1 MNMRWTGK
9 VLGGVVGLMAGG
21 PVGAAIGALVGHQFD
36 NALDERER
44 LTGPA
49 GASGGA
55 TPLEAAERFFLS
67 TFRVMGHVAKS
78 DGRVTEQE
86 IAAARGVMA
95 ALRLDSAQVTAAIN
109 EFTRGKQPS
118 FDLTEELQQL
128 RYACQGRPDLVRVF
142 MEIQVRFALAG
153 NNMAGPVRKHLY
165 RVASAIGIS
174 EFELRQIEAVL
185 RIQRG
190 NFRREYTTQTNTREQ
205 LVLAYK
211 VLEVEASAS
220 NEEVVKAYRRALS
233 RHHPDKLKANGLPES
248 MIEHAKER
256 TQQIIEAYE
265 LIKERRGIA

>member
-1 MNMRWTGK
+1 MRWTGK
-9 VLGGVVGLMAGG
+9 VVGGVIGLMAGG

-36 NALDERER
+36 HAVDEGDR
-44 LTGPA
+44 LSGPA

-55 TPLEAAERFFLS
+55 TPIETAERFFQA

-86 IAAARGVMA
+86 IAAARGVMT
-95 ALRLDSAQVTAAIN
+95 ALRLDNMQVAAAIN
-109 EFTRGKQPS
+109 EFTRGKQAS
-118 FDLTEELQQL
+118 FDVMDELKRL
-128 RYACQGRPDLVRVF
+128 RHACEGRPDLIRVF
-142 MEIQVRFALAG
+142 IEIQVRFALAG
-153 NNMAGPVRKHLY
+153 NNMEGPVRKYLN
-165 RVASAIGIS
+165 RVASNVGVS

-185 RIQRG
+185 RIQSG
-190 NFRREYTTQTNTREQ
+190 GFRRDTRTQTNTHEQ

-211 VLEVEASAS
+211 VLEVEVTAT
-220 NEEVVKAYRRALS
+220 NDEVVKAYRRALS

>member
-1 MNMRWTGK
+1 MRWTGK
-9 VLGGVVGLMAGG
+9 VIGGVVGLMAGG
-21 PVGAAIGALVGHQFD
+21 PVGAAIGAIVGHQFD
-36 NALDERER
+36 NAVDEGDR
-44 LTGPA
+44 LTGP
-49 GASGGA
+49 GRASGGA
-55 TPLEAAERFFLS
+55 DALQTAERFFLS

-95 ALRLDSAQVTAAIN
+95 ALHLDSMQVAAAIN
-109 EFTRGKQPS
+109 EFTRGKHSS
-118 FDLTEELQQL
+118 FNVMEELSRL
-128 RYACQGRPDLVRVF
+128 RSACEGRPDLIRIF

-153 NNMAGPVRKHLY
+153 NNLEGPVRKYLN
-165 RVASAIGIS
+165 RVASAVGIS

-190 NFRREYTTQTNTREQ
+190 NFRREYQTTSNAPRQ
-205 LVLAYK
+205 LELAYS
-211 VLEVEASAS
+211 VLEVEVTAT
-220 NEEVVKAYRRALS
+220 NEEVAKAYRRALS

-248 MIEHAKER
+248 MLEHAKER

>member
-1 MNMRWTGK
+1 
-9 VLGGVVGLMAGG
+9 MAGG
-21 PVGAAIGALVGHQFD
+21 PVGAAIGAIVGHQFD
-36 NALDERER
+36 NAVDEGDR

-55 TPLEAAERFFLS
+55 TPIQTAERFFLS

-86 IAAARGVMA
+86 IAAARSVMM
-95 ALRLDSAQVTAAIN
+95 ALRLDSMQVAAAIN
-109 EFTRGKQPS
+109 EFTNGKSAS
-118 FDLTEELQQL
+118 FDLKDELTRL
-128 RYACQGRPDLVRVF
+128 RYACEGRPDLIRVF

-153 NNMAGPVRKHLY
+153 NDMEGPVRNYLN
-165 RVASAIGIS
+165 RVASAIEVS

-190 NFRREYTTQTNTREQ
+190 NFRREQQTHTNRHEQ

-211 VLEVEASAS
+211 VLEVEATAA
-220 NEEVVKAYRRALS
+220 NDEVVKAYRRALS

-265 LIKERRGIA
+265 LIKERRGIV

>member
-1 MNMRWTGK
+1 
-9 VLGGVVGLMAGG
+9 MAGG
-21 PVGAAIGALVGHQFD
+21 PVGAAIGAIVGHQFD
-36 NALDERER
+36 NAVDEGDR

-55 TPLEAAERFFLS
+55 TPIQTAERFFLS

-86 IAAARGVMA
+86 IAAARSVMM
-95 ALRLDSAQVTAAIN
+95 ALRLDSMQVAAAIN
-109 EFTRGKQPS
+109 EFTNGKSAS
-118 FDLTEELQQL
+118 FDLKDELTRL
-128 RYACQGRPDLVRVF
+128 RYACEGRPDLIRVF

-153 NNMAGPVRKHLY
+153 NNMEGPVRNYLN
-165 RVASAIGIS
+165 RVASAIEVS

-190 NFRREYTTQTNTREQ
+190 NFRREQQTHTNRHEQ

-211 VLEVEASAS
+211 VLEVEATAA
-220 NEEVVKAYRRALS
+220 NDEVVKAYRRALS

-265 LIKERRGIA
+265 LIKERRGIV